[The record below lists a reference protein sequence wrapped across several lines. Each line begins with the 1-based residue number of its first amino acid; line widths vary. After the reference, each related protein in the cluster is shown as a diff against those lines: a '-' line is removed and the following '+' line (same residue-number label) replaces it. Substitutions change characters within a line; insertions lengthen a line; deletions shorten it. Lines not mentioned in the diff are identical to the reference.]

1 MISKSIAEISSF
13 IAGDSTII
21 QELLHPKNEEV
32 DINYSLAL
40 AKLEVNTQSD
50 PHILE
55 NQSELYFIL
64 EGEGIAYIGE
74 ENKKLSKGDFILIP
88 EGVKQF
94 IVNTGKETLQFLC
107 IVSPPWKKTDEII
120 LE

>member
-1 MISKSIAEISSF
+1 MISKSTKKLPSF

-40 AKLEVNTQSD
+40 AELKIGTQSD

-55 NQSELYFIL
+55 NQSELYFLL
-64 EGEGIAYIGE
+64 EGKGTAYIGKE
-74 ENKKLSKGDFILIP
+74 VVMLQKGDFVWIP
-88 EGVKQF
+88 KGVKQY
-94 IVNTGKETLQFLC
+94 IVNTGEGVLRFLC
-107 IVSPPWKKTDEII
+107 IVSPPWAAKDEIV
-120 LE
+120 L

>member
-1 MISKSIAEISSF
+1 MISKSTKNVPSF
-13 IAGDSTII
+13 IAGDSTLI

-40 AKLEVNTQSD
+40 AELKVGTQSD

-64 EGEGIAYIGE
+64 EGIGTAHIGKE
-74 ENKKLSKGDFILIP
+74 VVPLQKGDFVWIP
-88 EGVKQF
+88 KGVEQYV
-94 IVNTGKETLQFLC
+94 INTGESVLKFLC
-107 IVSPPWKKTDEII
+107 IVSPPWMAKDEII
-120 LE
+120 F